1 MKVIRRGFFITKALN
16 SVLNFEFY
24 LLNFTVMNYN
34 SFFSCRFS
42 IFVIIA
48 NLGLFCQCSNELD
61 DCFFL
66 TNEKVK
72 RQYNL
77 DAFDAVKSTLKGNY
91 FFKQGKEHQIEIT
104 GHPRYIDSLSK
115 RVYKQQLRLSNQY
128 PFCHEDNNYEITVTL
143 PQLKKLFIDAE
154 SRITVEDFKDQS
166 ELDIKLSQKSF
177 LDIKHYKGL
186 RSFYAFISQDAEI
199 TCTEEYDPLDEV
211 NIVIE
216 GNGSF
221 SGYTMPA
228 KKVQVNILG
237 KGYCEV
243 NAIEKLH
250 VEIKGQASVYAKGM
264 PSLYKRITG
273 QGDVYFTD

>member
-1 MKVIRRGFFITKALN
+1 MDLPTLYFCRYPILFI
-16 SVLNFEFY
+16 
-24 LLNFTVMNYN
+24 
-34 SFFSCRFS
+34 
-42 IFVIIA
+42 II
-48 NLGLFCQCSNELD
+48 NLCLFCRCSNELD

-66 TNEKVK
+66 TDDKVQ
-72 RQYNL
+72 RQYDL
-77 DAFDAVKSTLKGNY
+77 DAFDAVKSTLRGNY
-91 FFKQGKEHQIEIT
+91 VIKQGKKHQIEIT

-115 RVYKQQLRLSNQY
+115 RVYKQQLTLSNQH
-128 PFCHEDNNYEITVTL
+128 PFCHEDNDYEITITL

-154 SRITVEDFKDQS
+154 SRIKVEEFKNQS

-177 LDIKHYKGL
+177 LDIKRYQGL

-199 TCTEEYDPLDEV
+199 ALIEEHDPLEEV
-211 NIVIE
+211 KIVIE
-216 GNGSF
+216 GNGRF

-237 KGYCEV
+237 KGHCEV

-250 VEIKGQASVYAKGM
+250 VVIKGQASVYAKGM

>member
-1 MKVIRRGFFITKALN
+1 MDLPTLYFCRYPILFI
-16 SVLNFEFY
+16 
-24 LLNFTVMNYN
+24 
-34 SFFSCRFS
+34 
-42 IFVIIA
+42 II
-48 NLGLFCQCSNELD
+48 NLCLFCRCSNELD

-66 TNEKVK
+66 TDDKVQ
-72 RQYNL
+72 RQYDL
-77 DAFDAVKSTLKGNY
+77 DAFDAVKSTLRGNY
-91 FFKQGKEHQIEIT
+91 VIKQGKKHQIEIM

-115 RVYKQQLRLSNQY
+115 RVYKQQLTLSNQH
-128 PFCHEDNNYEITVTL
+128 PFCHEDNAYEITITL

-154 SRITVEDFKDQS
+154 SRITVEEFKNQS

-177 LDIKHYKGL
+177 LDIKRYQGL

-199 TCTEEYDPLDEV
+199 ALIEEHDPLEEV

-216 GNGSF
+216 GNGRF

-237 KGYCEV
+237 KGHCEV

-250 VEIKGQASVYAKGM
+250 VVIKGQASVYAKGM

>member
-1 MKVIRRGFFITKALN
+1 MDLPTLYFCRYPILFI
-16 SVLNFEFY
+16 
-24 LLNFTVMNYN
+24 
-34 SFFSCRFS
+34 
-42 IFVIIA
+42 II
-48 NLGLFCQCSNELD
+48 NLCLFCRCSNELD

-66 TNEKVK
+66 TDDKVQRK
-72 RQYNL
+72 YDL
-77 DAFDAVKSTLKGNY
+77 DAFDTVKSTLKGNY
-91 FFKQGKEHQIEIT
+91 VFKQGKEHQIEIK

-115 RVYKQQLRLSNQY
+115 RVYKQQLTLSNQY
-128 PFCHEDNNYEITVTL
+128 PFCHEDNDYEITVTL

-154 SRITVEDFKDQS
+154 SRITVEDFKNQS

-177 LDIKHYKGL
+177 LDIKRYKGL

-199 TCTEEYDPLDEV
+199 ACIEEHEPLEEV

-216 GNGSF
+216 GNGRF
-221 SGYTMPA
+221 SGYTMLA

-237 KGYCEV
+237 KGHCEV

-250 VEIKGQASVYAKGM
+250 VEIKGQANVYAKGM

>member
-1 MKVIRRGFFITKALN
+1 MDLPTLYFCRYPILFI
-16 SVLNFEFY
+16 
-24 LLNFTVMNYN
+24 
-34 SFFSCRFS
+34 
-42 IFVIIA
+42 II
-48 NLGLFCQCSNELD
+48 NLCLFCRCSNELD

-66 TNEKVK
+66 TDDKVQ
-72 RQYNL
+72 RQYDL
-77 DAFDAVKSTLKGNY
+77 DAFDAVKSTLRGNY
-91 FFKQGKEHQIEIT
+91 VIKQGKKHQIEIM

-115 RVYKQQLRLSNQY
+115 RVYKQQLTLSNQH
-128 PFCHEDNNYEITVTL
+128 PFCHEDNDYEITITL

-154 SRITVEDFKDQS
+154 SRITVEEFKNQS

-177 LDIKHYKGL
+177 LDIKRYQGL

-199 TCTEEYDPLDEV
+199 ALIEEHDPLEEV

-216 GNGSF
+216 GNGRF

-237 KGYCEV
+237 KGHCEV

-250 VEIKGQASVYAKGM
+250 VVIKGQASVYAKGM